1 MNNLADKLALNAR
14 YYLKSNQSSEQFL
27 SDSLAVDEILRDANI
42 TFLQLDPV
50 EVAAQLTLRDYCLFR
65 NIDSTEYID
74 SLYKIKS
81 KQGFVNMKKFSDLSN
96 EELYWV
102 VHEILREPNVM
113 KRVKIIKN
121 FIHIAKIC
129 KECKNFN
136 SFLAIVSGLDHSTV
150 SRLKETWEK
159 VSIKYKKLLDVSIR
173 FKMLNW
179 NQFKNVFFVFK
190 KELKG
195 YLDPTRNMLKYRQML
210 KGDFIQPPII
220 PFFPLCQKDLTFIKE
235 PNDSIVEGLVNR

>member
-1 MNNLADKLALNAR
+1 MLSVKEFNIVDEYSGYGGLKRLLIKLNGSIKLNLSCFSAYSLCEVSVGQDKSIKQKRLPDQMNNLADKLALNAR

-42 TFLQLDPV
+42 TFIQLDPV

-129 KECKNFN
+129 KECKTTTP
-136 SFLAIVSGLDHSTV
+136 SGDKQHKQR
-150 SRLKETWEK
+150 RL
-159 VSIKYKKLLDVSIR
+159 
-173 FKMLNW
+173 
-179 NQFKNVFFVFK
+179 
-190 KELKG
+190 
-195 YLDPTRNMLKYRQML
+195 
-210 KGDFIQPPII
+210 IQADK
-220 PFFPLCQKDLTFIKE
+220 Q
-235 PNDSIVEGLVNR
+235 